1 MTYYGSRKFYVC
13 CFRPTFV
20 SFSRTTDTVGNQL
33 ITGNPTHQHEALG
46 INKFVRGLCQSLVN
60 RSCLNFWFY
69 PLLIAYLQV
78 KIDR

>member
-1 MTYYGSRKFYVC
+1 MTYYGSRKIFC
-13 CFRPTFV
+13 LLFLSHICI
-20 SFSRTTDTVGNQL
+20 FSRTTDTVGNQL

-46 INKFVRGLCQSLVN
+46 TNKFVRGLCQSLVN